1 MVARRSCHAQQKI
14 SWTRAVDLRHRTA
27 RRAWRLTGR
36 RAVGWTGDGHRYD
49 HRRADKTEPGKRLHS
64 RHALH
69 HAYQHGLLTLMCR
82 VVVLLSQNRAPAGA
96 SQSNATPVDQ
106 VRRPHLILTDREAL
120 PISVWS
126 SVKAR
131 SLYRF
136 RS

>member
-1 MVARRSCHAQQKI
+1 VVARRSCHAQQKI

-69 HAYQHGLLTLMCR
+69 HAYQHGLLTPDVPSCGSTGPRIARQLAQANQTR
-82 VVVLLSQNRAPAGA
+82 PRLIRF
-96 SQSNATPVDQ
+96 VD
-106 VRRPHLILTDREAL
+106 LT
-120 PISVWS
+120 
-126 SVKAR
+126 
-131 SLYRF
+131 
-136 RS
+136 